1 MNELKA
7 IKETQINVQM
17 TFLVEQTKNLE
28 DIITE
33 LDGRLTSILRDRQ
46 PKEEIAEKAIE
57 QVELASKIRGQA
69 WSVQNSIVNI
79 NSIMERL
86 EL

>member
-1 MNELKA
+1 MNDKVT
-7 IKETQINVQM
+7 KETQVNTQM
-17 TFLVEQTKNLE
+17 VFLVEQTKKLE
-28 DIITE
+28 DIITQ
-33 LDGRLTSILRDRQ
+33 LDDRLTSILRDRQ

-69 WSVQNSIVNI
+69 WSIQNSVVNI

>member
-1 MNELKA
+1 MNESKVS
-7 IKETQINVQM
+7 KETQVNTQM
-17 TFLVEQTKNLE
+17 VFLVEQTKKLE
-28 DIITE
+28 DIITQ
-33 LDGRLTSILRDRQ
+33 LDDRLTSILRDRQ

-69 WSVQNSIVNI
+69 WSIQNSIVNI

>member
-1 MNELKA
+1 MNDKVT
-7 IKETQINVQM
+7 KETQVNVQM
-17 TFLVEQTKNLE
+17 AFLAEQTKKLE

-33 LDGRLTSILRDRQ
+33 LDDRLTPILRGRQ

-69 WSVQNSIVNI
+69 WSIQNSIVNI